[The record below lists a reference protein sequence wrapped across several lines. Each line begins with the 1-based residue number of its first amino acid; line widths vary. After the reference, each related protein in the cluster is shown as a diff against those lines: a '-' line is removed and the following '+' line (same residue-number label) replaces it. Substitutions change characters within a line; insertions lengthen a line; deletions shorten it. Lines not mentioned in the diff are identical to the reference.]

1 MVRQS
6 AVGRVETETFHEP
19 GNPTTSELWFDLL
32 PSGVGYPLTDTRQVV
47 STIYIYIHGSGSITL
62 LVWTRHV
69 LTVAPRLVLSVSSEA
84 QYVCRAPKAAV

>member
-1 MVRQS
+1 MVRLAS
-6 AVGRVETETFHEP
+6 LRGRISFDRYETGGFHH
-19 GNPTTSELWFDLL
+19 
-32 PSGVGYPLTDTRQVV
+32 
-47 STIYIYIHGSGSITL
+47 IYIYIHGSGSITL